1 MSLFTSL
8 ERIKNGLDDLFVFK
22 EPEKEV
28 KRRLHDV
35 SLHNVNF
42 YEHGKIQKWTQTF
55 DIGFKEHDQSVVI
68 NAHQPF
74 SFYESAKNPQK
85 NFQSFLL

>member
-1 MSLFTSL
+1 MRFLYTMSFFTRL
-8 ERIKNGLDDLFVFK
+8 ERIGNGLDDLFAFK

-28 KRRLHDV
+28 KRKLHDA

-42 YEHGKIQKWTQTF
+42 FYEPGKKLKWARIF
-55 DIGFKEHDQSVVI
+55 DNRFKERDQRVVM

-74 SFYESAKNPQK
+74 LFYESVKNP
-85 NFQSFLL
+85 